1 MDNFSPAFK
10 TRLGIFL
17 VFGLVIFMII
27 IFFVGKQQ
35 NLFNPVFQITT
46 DFQNVSGLLVGKNV
60 RYSGINV
67 GIVDNIAIINDSTV
81 QVSFFV
87 RRNVQEFIKA
97 DSKASIGSE
106 GIIGDRVLVI
116 TQGTSGAPTVRDGQ
130 HIASQE
136 PVETD
141 EIMQSLQASAYSAQI
156 ITNQLSEILT
166 FVNSGE
172 GSVGRM
178 IFDETIADNMA
189 QTIDNFKKSS
199 EDFDEIIEVTQQNVY
214 TFMEKLQETAAK
226 TEIASQQ
233 LGEIMTRINSGE
245 GTIGALINDTTMAAN
260 LGETLENLR
269 SSSQG
274 LDENMEALKHNFFFR
289 RYFRR
294 LERQRIK
301 DEKQRLIELR
311 EEQAAEAG
319 PEPA

>member
-17 VFGLVIFMII
+17 VFGLLIFMII

-87 RRNVQEFIKA
+87 QRNVQEFIKA

-214 TFMEKLQETAAK
+214 AFMEKLQETAAK
-226 TEIASQQ
+226 TEIA
-233 LGEIMTRINSGE
+233 
-245 GTIGALINDTTMAAN
+245 
-260 LGETLENLR
+260 
-269 SSSQG
+269 
-274 LDENMEALKHNFFFR
+274 
-289 RYFRR
+289 
-294 LERQRIK
+294 
-301 DEKQRLIELR
+301 
-311 EEQAAEAG
+311 
-319 PEPA
+319 